1 MSLRIISAD
10 ERVKSQGGIKGVITG
25 PPKVG
30 KTSLLYTTDPN
41 TTLFI
46 DLEAGGLSVQDWPGD
61 SIEIKDWPAARDL
74 ACLIGGPNPSRRPD
88 QPYSQAH
95 FDYVCQNVGTP
106 DTLANYE
113 TIFIDSITVASR
125 LAFQWAKGQPEAI
138 AKNGNPD
145 TRAAYGILGQEM
157 IGWITQLQHS
167 GSRNVWFVGLLD
179 QKRDDCNRPYFE
191 LQIEGSK
198 TGLELPGILDEVI
211 TMAEMQPEKEGD
223 KPYRAFVC
231 QRPNP
236 WGYPAGDRSGKLD
249 MVEPA
254 HLGRLMDK
262 IRNGQRKPVAE
273 YQYNIGE

>member
-1 MSLRIISAD
+1 MKIISAD

-25 PPKVG
+25 PYKVG
-30 KTSLLYTTDPN
+30 KTSLLYTLPPES
-41 TTLFI
+41 TLFI
-46 DLEAGGLSVQDWPGD
+46 DLEAGGLSVMDWGGD
-61 SIEIKDWPAARDL
+61 SVEIKDWTAARDI
-74 ACLIGGPNPSRRPD
+74 ACLLGGPNPSRRND
-88 QPYSQAH
+88 QAYSQAH
-95 FDYVCQNVGTP
+95 FEYASKAFGDP
-106 DTLANYE
+106 ESLAKYE
-113 TIFIDSITVASR
+113 TVFIDSITVASR

-138 AKNGNPD
+138 AKNGNQD
-145 TRAAYGILGQEM
+145 TRAAYGVLAQEM
-157 IGWITQLQHS
+157 VAWITQLQHA

-179 QKRDDCNRPYFE
+179 LKRDECKRPFYE
-191 LQIEGSK
+191 LQIEGVK

-262 IRNGQRKPVAE
+262 IRTGQRKPVDD